1 MKKSPFQTQGKQSIC
16 SWGKDSLQNASFFSP
31 PRVFS
36 DKCKKRRKKRVPW
49 CGHRLWRLLVWPP
62 TWRRTGQSSSA
73 SDVFSDTILSSLNG
87 IEYYNHIMCFNFSY
101 DMLRYASFNFHS
113 LNLFLPEITSHLIP
127 LLANSSLSIE
137 NFKCPSIFSSIKTLS
152 SLK

>member
-1 MKKSPFQTQGKQSIC
+1 MGTDCGGC
-16 SWGKDSLQNASFFSP
+16 
-31 PRVFS
+31 
-36 DKCKKRRKKRVPW
+36 W
-49 CGHRLWRLLVWPP
+49 CGHRPDAGQASPALL
-62 TWRRTGQSSSA
+62 QM
-73 SDVFSDTILSSLNG
+73 FSVTQILSSLNG

>member
-1 MKKSPFQTQGKQSIC
+1 MPAFFLLPEFLVINAKREERKE
-16 SWGKDSLQNASFFSP
+16 SLDMGTDCGG
-31 PRVFS
+31 R
-36 DKCKKRRKKRVPW
+36 W
-49 CGHRLWRLLVWPP
+49 CGHRPDAGQASPALLQMFSM
-62 TWRRTGQSSSA
+62 TQSCSCQEA
-73 SDVFSDTILSSLNG
+73 LSSLNG
-87 IEYYNHIMCFNFSY
+87 IEYYNHIMCFHFSY

-113 LNLFLPEITSHLIP
+113 LNLFLPEITSRLTP